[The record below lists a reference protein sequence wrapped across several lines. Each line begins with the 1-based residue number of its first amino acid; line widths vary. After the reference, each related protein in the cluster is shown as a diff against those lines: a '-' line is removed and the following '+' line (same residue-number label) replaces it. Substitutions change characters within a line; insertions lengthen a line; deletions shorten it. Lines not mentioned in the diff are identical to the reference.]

1 MDQLGVAGKTNGGQI
16 VTLDRGTPC
25 RDAHRLHSV
34 GMIEYPVQGI
44 NDAIVVEKVH
54 QQPVLFVLYH
64 FHNRRR
70 GRSDDDAAT
79 GHGLYHRPR
88 QDKSISQIDVNR

>member
-64 FHNRRR
+64 SITGAVADPTMMQPQDMASTIDHDRTNR
-70 GRSDDDAAT
+70 
-79 GHGLYHRPR
+79 
-88 QDKSISQIDVNR
+88 